1 MDDLTPTLR
10 AIRGFAPGDAS
21 ATPILTD
28 AQRELLAGMATR
40 VEVPPRVTIYREG
53 TPADH
58 LFVIGSGLVKTFR
71 DLPSGRRRIVAFWY
85 PGDVF
90 GLGERGKYAYSVQT
104 VTPSTLYRIPRAP
117 LKEALLKDGHLQFQ
131 FLIKVTHEF
140 RQAQHQK
147 IALMRRDAVGKVA
160 TFFSMLEEQARDT
173 ALGDDIAV
181 PMSRSDIAN
190 FLGLSAEAV
199 SRATRE
205 LVRRRLVAIP
215 DLHSVRILD
224 RVRFELLVSKI

>member
-1 MDDLTPTLR
+1 MEDLTPSLR

-21 ATPILTD
+21 AKPILTET
-28 AQRELLAGMATR
+28 QRKQLAALATR
-40 VEVPPRVTIYREG
+40 VEVRPRVTVYREG
-53 TPADH
+53 APAEH

-85 PGDVF
+85 PGDIF
-90 GLGERGKYAYSVQT
+90 GLAERGKYAYT
-104 VTPSTLYRIPRAP
+104 VHAVTASTLYRIPRAP
-117 LKEALLKDGHLQFQ
+117 LKELLLRDGHLQFQ

-160 TFFSMLEEQARDT
+160 TFFSMLEQQARDT
-173 ALGDDIAV
+173 AVGDDIAV

-190 FLGLSAEAV
+190 FLGLSPEAV

-224 RVRFELLVSKI
+224 RARFALLVSKI